1 MPFLAPRCG
10 ATLHAPTVRV
20 YGVKTSIHVQSSA
33 PIPTVHACARVRTHM
48 AEHGTS
54 HRTAKSLG
62 KQSRCVMHRAAPH
75 IATAHHP
82 RLHALGP
89 RTAGDESAAA
99 RQLRRLWPPPLPSS
113 RRDDQQQPTAAS
125 RPTT

>member
-1 MPFLAPRCG
+1 MRILGR
-10 ATLHAPTVRV
+10 HAKNAV
-20 YGVKTSIHVQSSA
+20 YPQ
-33 PIPTVHACARVRTHM
+33 PACETTARPQT
-48 AEHGTS
+48 AAA
-54 HRTAKSLG
+54 HRL
-62 KQSRCVMHRAAPH
+62 
-75 IATAHHP
+75 
-82 RLHALGP
+82 RLHVLDP